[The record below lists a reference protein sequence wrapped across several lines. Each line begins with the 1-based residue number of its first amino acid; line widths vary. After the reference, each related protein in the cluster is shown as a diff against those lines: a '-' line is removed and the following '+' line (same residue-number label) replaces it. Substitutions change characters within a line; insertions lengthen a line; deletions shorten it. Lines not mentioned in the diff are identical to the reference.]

1 MKLLKCI
8 VNKFVQFILNVM
20 IVHQILLNLTASV
33 MGVLNIE
40 EKSLL
45 KQFYITN
52 VFTLNL
58 NLDKLS
64 VIWNS
69 MLNFGLYI
77 FRKLLLA
84 FEEVKCHVV
93 IVTILHWKRN
103 VIHCYYNMLVEEN
116 RLGYEHA
123 FKYIWACTQIFQ
135 TVQVCT

>member
-8 VNKFVQFILNVM
+8 VNKLVQFILNVM

-33 MGVLNIE
+33 TGVLTIE

-64 VIWNS
+64 IIRNS

-77 FRKLLLA
+77 FLKLLLA

-103 VIHCYYNMLVEEN
+103 VIHWYYNMIVEED
-116 RLGYEHA
+116 RQGYEHA
-123 FKYIWACTQIFQ
+123 LKYIWACTQIF
-135 TVQVCT
+135 